1 MFRQLKKTLV
11 ATAIASLTL
20 GSIGPAFA
28 DSADTLP
35 DMGTSAGST
44 LSIGQEMQMGD
55 YYVRQLRG
63 SAPLI
68 NDPLLVQYINGL
80 GMRLVAHANSVRTP
94 FHFYLINNDQIN
106 AFAFFG
112 GNVVL
117 HSALFRYSDNESEL
131 ASVMAHE
138 ISHVTQRHLA
148 RAMED
153 QKRNAPLTWVGALG
167 SILLAMA
174 SPQAGMA
181 ALTGTLAGTQQGM
194 ISFTRQN
201 EEEADRIGIQVL
213 QRSGFDPQ
221 AMPMFMGKLLDE
233 SRYSTRPPEML
244 LTHPLPESRLA
255 DARNRANQMR
265 PVVVQSSA
273 DFYLAKARTLGMYT
287 NGDNKLGTDLL
298 NAWDKGNIRQ
308 QHAAQY
314 GRALLAMESNNFDQA
329 RKTLQPLL
337 NADPQNAWYLDLATD
352 IDLGQKKTS
361 DAINRLKNARELR
374 TNPVLQLNLANALLQ
389 GGQPGEAATI
399 LNRYTF
405 TYKEDGNGWDL
416 LAQAEGALGNRD
428 QELAARAESM
438 ALVGQLEQAISLLSS
453 ASSQVKLGS
462 LQQARYDARI
472 DQLRDLQARFRPY
485 QKMLGD
491 PMTDAVKIYHNPRCS
506 KSRETLSLLQSR
518 GIDPE
523 VVLYLET
530 PPDAGTL
537 RQLLQLLGMESPR
550 ELMRQKEDLYKSLNL
565 ADPALS
571 NAALIQAMVDNPK
584 LIERPIVVSRG
595 QARIGRP
602 PEQVLE
608 IVS

>member
-1 MFRQLKKTLV
+1 MFRQLRKTLV
-11 ATAIASLTL
+11 ATLIAALTVGQVL
-20 GSIGPAFA
+20 PAFA
-28 DSADTLP
+28 DSADSLP
-35 DMGTSAGST
+35 DMGTSAAST

-80 GMRLVAHANSVRTP
+80 GMRLVAHANSVKTP
-94 FHFYLINNDQIN
+94 FHFYLINNDEIN

-117 HSALFRYSDNESEL
+117 HSALFRYSDNESQL

-337 NADPQNAWYLDLATD
+337 SADPQNPWYLDLATD
-352 IDLGQKKTS
+352 IDLGQKKTG

-472 DQLRDLQARFRPY
+472 DQLRELQARFRPY
-485 QKMLGD
+485 QKM
-491 PMTDAVKIYHNPRCS
+491 
-506 KSRETLSLLQSR
+506 
-518 GIDPE
+518 
-523 VVLYLET
+523 
-530 PPDAGTL
+530 
-537 RQLLQLLGMESPR
+537 
-550 ELMRQKEDLYKSLNL
+550 
-565 ADPALS
+565 
-571 NAALIQAMVDNPK
+571 
-584 LIERPIVVSRG
+584 
-595 QARIGRP
+595 
-602 PEQVLE
+602 
-608 IVS
+608 

>member
-11 ATAIASLTL
+11 ATVIASLTL
-20 GSIGPAFA
+20 GSLGPAFA

-80 GMRLVAHANSVRTP
+80 GMRLVSHANSVRTP

-337 NADPQNAWYLDLATD
+337 SADPQNPWYLDLATD
-352 IDLGQKKTS
+352 IDLGQKKTG

-389 GGQPGEAATI
+389 GGQPGEAVTI

-472 DQLRDLQARFRPY
+472 DQLRELQARFRPY
-485 QKMLGD
+485 QKM
-491 PMTDAVKIYHNPRCS
+491 
-506 KSRETLSLLQSR
+506 
-518 GIDPE
+518 
-523 VVLYLET
+523 
-530 PPDAGTL
+530 
-537 RQLLQLLGMESPR
+537 
-550 ELMRQKEDLYKSLNL
+550 
-565 ADPALS
+565 
-571 NAALIQAMVDNPK
+571 
-584 LIERPIVVSRG
+584 
-595 QARIGRP
+595 
-602 PEQVLE
+602 
-608 IVS
+608 

>member
-11 ATAIASLTL
+11 ATVIASLTL
-20 GSIGPAFA
+20 GSLGPAFA

-80 GMRLVAHANSVRTP
+80 GMRLVSHANSVRTP

-273 DFYLAKARTLGMYT
+273 DFYLAKARTLGTYT

-337 NADPQNAWYLDLATD
+337 SADPQNPWYLDLATD
-352 IDLGQKKTS
+352 IDLGQKKTG

-472 DQLRDLQARFRPY
+472 DQLRELQARFRPY
-485 QKMLGD
+485 QKM
-491 PMTDAVKIYHNPRCS
+491 
-506 KSRETLSLLQSR
+506 
-518 GIDPE
+518 
-523 VVLYLET
+523 
-530 PPDAGTL
+530 
-537 RQLLQLLGMESPR
+537 
-550 ELMRQKEDLYKSLNL
+550 
-565 ADPALS
+565 
-571 NAALIQAMVDNPK
+571 
-584 LIERPIVVSRG
+584 
-595 QARIGRP
+595 
-602 PEQVLE
+602 
-608 IVS
+608 

>member
-11 ATAIASLTL
+11 ATVIASLTL
-20 GSIGPAFA
+20 GSLGPAFA

-63 SAPLI
+63 SARLI

-80 GMRLVAHANSVRTP
+80 GMRLVSHANSVRTP

-337 NADPQNAWYLDLATD
+337 SADPQNPWYLDLATD
-352 IDLGQKKTS
+352 IDLGQKKTG

-472 DQLRDLQARFRPY
+472 DQLRELQARFRPY
-485 QKMLGD
+485 QKM
-491 PMTDAVKIYHNPRCS
+491 
-506 KSRETLSLLQSR
+506 
-518 GIDPE
+518 
-523 VVLYLET
+523 
-530 PPDAGTL
+530 
-537 RQLLQLLGMESPR
+537 
-550 ELMRQKEDLYKSLNL
+550 
-565 ADPALS
+565 
-571 NAALIQAMVDNPK
+571 
-584 LIERPIVVSRG
+584 
-595 QARIGRP
+595 
-602 PEQVLE
+602 
-608 IVS
+608 

>member
-194 ISFTRQN
+194 IRFTRQN

-485 QKMLGD
+485 QKM
-491 PMTDAVKIYHNPRCS
+491 
-506 KSRETLSLLQSR
+506 
-518 GIDPE
+518 
-523 VVLYLET
+523 
-530 PPDAGTL
+530 
-537 RQLLQLLGMESPR
+537 
-550 ELMRQKEDLYKSLNL
+550 
-565 ADPALS
+565 
-571 NAALIQAMVDNPK
+571 
-584 LIERPIVVSRG
+584 
-595 QARIGRP
+595 
-602 PEQVLE
+602 
-608 IVS
+608 

>member
-1 MFRQLKKTLV
+1 
-11 ATAIASLTL
+11 
-20 GSIGPAFA
+20 
-28 DSADTLP
+28 
-35 DMGTSAGST
+35 
-44 LSIGQEMQMGD
+44 
-55 YYVRQLRG
+55 
-63 SAPLI
+63 
-68 NDPLLVQYINGL
+68 
-80 GMRLVAHANSVRTP
+80 
-94 FHFYLINNDQIN
+94 
-106 AFAFFG
+106 
-112 GNVVL
+112 
-117 HSALFRYSDNESEL
+117 
-131 ASVMAHE
+131 
-138 ISHVTQRHLA
+138 
-148 RAMED
+148 
-153 QKRNAPLTWVGALG
+153 
-167 SILLAMA
+167 
-174 SPQAGMA
+174 
-181 ALTGTLAGTQQGM
+181 
-194 ISFTRQN
+194 
-201 EEEADRIGIQVL
+201 L

-485 QKMLGD
+485 QKM
-491 PMTDAVKIYHNPRCS
+491 
-506 KSRETLSLLQSR
+506 
-518 GIDPE
+518 
-523 VVLYLET
+523 
-530 PPDAGTL
+530 
-537 RQLLQLLGMESPR
+537 
-550 ELMRQKEDLYKSLNL
+550 
-565 ADPALS
+565 
-571 NAALIQAMVDNPK
+571 
-584 LIERPIVVSRG
+584 
-595 QARIGRP
+595 
-602 PEQVLE
+602 
-608 IVS
+608 